1 MAMNLKRV
9 LDGNEGQSE
18 LSSILSGAKNA
29 IHADILA
36 KQSKA
41 DMGALQGQLSRIFY
55 PIGSTA
61 ISSDY
66 YNRRLSEST
75 EERLVEIFNSFNFES
90 NKVGAYS
97 TKTAMSPNT
106 LRASMQSAD
115 NALRAALKQLEK
127 FEPLADKNKIE
138 SVVEQIKN
146 LVKQGQE
153 ILDTAQIEYQ
163 FNRQER
169 IVGDDFQK
177 ASVIVNQLAAFSKA
191 LSIPDFVSPQDAGIL
206 FEEALALTNFVDDSS
221 NAFISEALRDMAT
234 KTTQF
239 GSEAIARGGSGP
251 ISYTVSSSL
260 FKKAEEAKAKGFKI
274 QKGNASFTYSY
285 NPSAAKQ
292 GKMDVQL
299 NYNSDSKEDYRVSA
313 KRWSRGFGD
322 LGETSI
328 DAGITRMSDQTVAE
342 AYKFAVLTPHKDWLN
357 NETPKYLAAQNAHD
371 FAVLA
376 LKADI
381 AMGLSQGKTA
391 SGAGYAN
398 VLIVDTGS
406 SIKVRDLASI
416 VLDEKQKLSRY
427 NAGSIET
434 SAESIYKTMA
444 NLNHGRTQSYL
455 GMMTSTL
462 NKMKV
467 TMNLSFAK

>member
-18 LSSILSGAKNA
+18 LSSILASAKEA

-41 DMGALQGQLSRIFY
+41 DMGVLQGRLTNIFY
-55 PIGSTA
+55 PIGTTA
-61 ISSDY
+61 ISTDY
-66 YNRRLSEST
+66 YNRRLSNST
-75 EERLVEIFNSFNFES
+75 EERLTEIFNNFDFEN
-90 NKVGAYS
+90 NKSGHYS
-97 TKTAMSPNT
+97 AKTAISPNT
-106 LRASMQSAD
+106 LSSSMESAS
-115 NALRAALKQLEK
+115 NALESALKQLEK
-127 FEPLADKNKIE
+127 FEPLTNKDKIE
-138 SVVEQIKN
+138 NTVAQVQKLIQ
-146 LVKQGQE
+146 QGQE
-153 ILDTAQIEYQ
+153 ILSTAQMEYQ
-163 FNRQER
+163 FGQER
-169 IVGDDFQK
+169 ITGEDFQK
-177 ASVIVNQLAAFSKA
+177 ALSIVNQLTAFSKA
-191 LSIPDFVSPQDAGIL
+191 LSIPDFVSPQEAGIL

-221 NAFISEALRDMAT
+221 NAFISQALRDMAT
-234 KTTQF
+234 KTAQF
-239 GSEAIARGGSGP
+239 GAEAIARGVGGP
-251 ISYTVSSSL
+251 ISYSVSSQL
-260 FKKAEEAKAKGFKI
+260 FGNEDEAKSKGFKI

-299 NYNSDSKEDYRVSA
+299 NYASDSKEDFRVSA

-328 DAGITRMSDQTVAE
+328 DAGISRMGGQTVAE

-357 NETPKYLAAQNAHD
+357 NETPQYIAAQNAHD

-381 AMGLSQGKTA
+381 AMGLSQGKTS

-398 VLIVDTGS
+398 VLVVDTGS

-416 VLDEKQKLSRY
+416 VLDEKQKLSQY
-427 NAGSIET
+427 NAANIEN
-434 SAESIYKTMA
+434 SADSIYKTMA

-455 GMMTSTL
+455 GMMTSVL

-467 TMNLSFAK
+467 TMNLSFVK